1 MHTLSIVKLCE
12 GVCEVYPFVDK
23 DLLLSGAILHD
34 IAKTLEFNVG
44 ETGLAN
50 GYSVEGNLIGH
61 LVMGAMMVR
70 EAADKLGTDK
80 KREMLL
86 EHMIFVSS
94 RRAGI
99 RGQR

>member
-1 MHTLSIVKLCE
+1 M
-12 GVCEVYPFVDK
+12 
-23 DLLLSGAILHD
+23 LSGAILHD

-80 KREMLL
+80 KRE
-86 EHMIFVSS
+86 
-94 RRAGI
+94 
-99 RGQR
+99 